1 MGPHALGFLDYSFV
15 IRFRLNQAADRNFIP
30 VPIPITKYL
39 NVNMA
44 TLEPEFI
51 DKAEPISNLI
61 DRVKAVVNAISMC
74 RQIQSDLRNQEPF

>member
-1 MGPHALGFLDYSFV
+1 M
-15 IRFRLNQAADRNFIP
+15 NQAADHNFIS

-39 NVNMA
+39 NVNMT

-61 DRVKAVVNAISMC
+61 DRVKTVHNIFSMC
-74 RQIQSDLRNQEPF
+74 RQVQLDLKNQESF